1 MLFRSISHGINPF
14 LPDKNH
20 IHHRLMALGLSQFA
34 TMVTLILF
42 NGMLI
47 SLNVALS
54 FYVGTTV
61 MLCVDIVIWIALTFL
76 IEAGIKYRNLR
87 NSNEQEMV

>member
-1 MLFRSISHGINPF
+1 
-14 LPDKNH
+14 
-20 IHHRLMALGLSQFA
+20 MALGLSQFA

-61 MLCVDIVIWIALTFL
+61 MLSVDIVIWIALTFL

-87 NSNEQEMV
+87 KSNENEVV